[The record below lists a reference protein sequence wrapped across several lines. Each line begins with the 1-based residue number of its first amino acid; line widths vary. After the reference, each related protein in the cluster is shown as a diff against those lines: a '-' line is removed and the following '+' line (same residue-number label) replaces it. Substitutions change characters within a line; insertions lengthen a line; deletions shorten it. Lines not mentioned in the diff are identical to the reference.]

1 MAATLYDLI
10 MKGCSIYIEGSFNK
24 GFENKLKL
32 IASRFSTLSGFKSVS
47 IKELN
52 ELRTH
57 EGEKCFKNLTSKEQA
72 AITTFQGEIDLNKN
86 IAENF
91 IKMLTKEFV
100 SKQILMLSSLSIDKF
115 NVNPILCRA
124 LNLRTVEEFVRYN
137 AYQSIGRSIVTSMGF
152 LVQNLLL
159 YSSEYVFDGKHY
171 DEGDK
176 TKFDLVIDGL
186 DEVKSFIE
194 VKSGFNDMDKG
205 QVKHYAEEIRLVEEA
220 GHRGYIGVTYGRKE
234 DNTITAGLLRTYV
247 PEWENKTLV
256 GRELWDFISGR
267 ENYHQILIENIE
279 SVANTVLSDVSIV
292 QKIESKVEELI
303 TEFTS
308 LYDSLDAY
316 YESLW

>member
-1 MAATLYDLI
+1 
-10 MKGCSIYIEGSFNK
+10 MKGCSIYIGGSLSK
-24 GFENKLKL
+24 AFESKLRL

-47 IKELN
+47 IEDLN
-52 ELRTH
+52 NLKTI
-57 EGEKCFKNLTSKEQA
+57 EGERCFRNLTPRESE
-72 AITTFQGEIDLNKN
+72 AITTFQGEIDLDKS
-86 IAENF
+86 IVENF

-100 SKQILMLSSLSIDKF
+100 GKQILMLSSLSIDKF
-115 NVNPILCRA
+115 NANPILCRA

-137 AYQSIGRSIVTSMGF
+137 AYQSVGRSIVTSMGF

-159 YSSEYVFDGKHY
+159 YSSEYVFDGKY
-171 DEGDK
+171 YEEGDK

-186 DEVKSFIE
+186 GEVKSFIE

-256 GRELWDFISGR
+256 GKELWDFISGN
-267 ENYHQILIENIE
+267 ENYHQVLIENID
-279 SVANTVLSDVSIV
+279 SVANVVLCDVSIV
-292 QKIESKVEELI
+292 QKIEDKVEELI
-303 TEFTS
+303 NEFNS
-308 LYDSLDAY
+308 SYDSLDAY

>member
-10 MKGCSIYIEGSFNK
+10 MRGCSIYIGGSLSK
-24 GFENKLKL
+24 TFESKLKL
-32 IASRFSTLSGFKSVS
+32 IAPRFSTLSGFKSIS
-47 IKELN
+47 IEDLN
-52 ELRTH
+52 NLKTL
-57 EGEKCFKNLTSKEQA
+57 EGEKCFRNLTARESA
-72 AITTFQGEIDLNKN
+72 AITTFQGEIDLNKS
-86 IAENF
+86 IIENF

-100 SKQILMLSSLSIDKF
+100 NKQILMLSSLSIDKF
-115 NVNPILCRA
+115 NANPILCKA

-137 AYQSIGRSIVTSMGF
+137 TYQSVGRSIVTSMGF

-159 YSSEYVFDGKHY
+159 YSSEYVFDGKY
-171 DEGDK
+171 YEEGDK

-186 DEVKSFIE
+186 GEVKSFIE

-234 DNTITAGLLRTYV
+234 NNTITAGLLRTYV

-256 GRELWDFISGR
+256 GKELWDFISGN
-267 ENYHQILIENIE
+267 ENYHQVLIENID
-279 SVANTVLSDVSIV
+279 SVANIILCDVSIV
-292 QKIESKVEELI
+292 QKIEDKVEELI
-303 TEFTS
+303 NEFNS
-308 LYDSLDAY
+308 SYDNLDAY

>member
-10 MKGCSIYIEGSFNK
+10 MKGCSIYIGGSLSK
-24 GFENKLKL
+24 AFESKLRL

-47 IKELN
+47 IEDLN
-52 ELRTH
+52 NLKTI
-57 EGEKCFKNLTSKEQA
+57 EGERCFRNLTPRESE
-72 AITTFQGEIDLNKN
+72 AITTFQGEIDLDKS
-86 IAENF
+86 IVENF

-100 SKQILMLSSLSIDKF
+100 GKQILMLSSLSIDKF
-115 NVNPILCRA
+115 NANPILCRA

-137 AYQSIGRSIVTSMGF
+137 AYQSVGRSIVTSMGF

-159 YSSEYVFDGKHY
+159 YSSEYVFDGKY
-171 DEGDK
+171 YEEGDK

-186 DEVKSFIE
+186 GEVKSFIE

-256 GRELWDFISGR
+256 GKELWAFISGN
-267 ENYHQILIENIE
+267 ENYHQVLIENID
-279 SVANTVLSDVSIV
+279 SVANVVLCDVSIV
-292 QKIESKVEELI
+292 QKIEDKVEELI
-303 TEFTS
+303 NEFNS
-308 LYDSLDAY
+308 SYDSLDAY

>member
-10 MKGCSIYIEGSFNK
+10 MKGCSIYIGGSLSRSFEG
-24 GFENKLKL
+24 KLRL

-47 IKELN
+47 IEDLN
-52 ELRTH
+52 NLKTL
-57 EGEKCFKNLTSKEQA
+57 EGEKCFRNLTTRESD
-72 AITTFQGEIDLNKN
+72 AITTFQGEIDLDKS
-86 IAENF
+86 IVENF

-100 SKQILMLSSLSIDKF
+100 GKQILMLSSLSIDKF
-115 NVNPILCRA
+115 NANPILCRA

-137 AYQSIGRSIVTSMGF
+137 AYQSVGRSIVTSMGF

-159 YSSEYVFDGKHY
+159 YSSEYVFDGKY
-171 DEGDK
+171 YEEGDK

-186 DEVKSFIE
+186 EEVKSFIE

-234 DNTITAGLLRTYV
+234 DNTITAGLLKTYV

-256 GRELWDFISGR
+256 GKELWDFISGN
-267 ENYHQILIENIE
+267 ENYHQVLIENID
-279 SVANTVLSDVSIV
+279 SVANVVLCDVSIV
-292 QKIESKVEELI
+292 QKIEDKVEELI
-303 TEFTS
+303 NEFNS
-308 LYDSLDAY
+308 SYDNLDAY